1 MAHLNHGIHAAAKK
15 RGSSLSI
22 DKNKY
27 WPGGLAAGEVGNTV
41 KYGALTLQDCTA
53 LSPGPPNPLQRA
65 GGCSE
70 FKEANLGSR
79 NGDSR
84 GLPCGWLVFKGKVL
98 EPHLISSPI
107 VTSFSIWLPKP
118 LLSENTRK
126 KLKRVAAS
134 WKGN

>member
-1 MAHLNHGIHAAAKK
+1 MGPLRHRTAPP
-15 RGSSLSI
+15 SLL
-22 DKNKY
+22 D
-27 WPGGLAAGEVGNTV
+27 
-41 KYGALTLQDCTA
+41 LQTH
-53 LSPGPPNPLQRA
+53 SERA
-65 GGCSE
+65 GGCFD
-70 FKEANLGSR
+70 FKEANPGSR

-98 EPHLISSPI
+98 GPRLISSPI
-107 VTSFSIWLPKP
+107 VTSFSIWLHKP